1 MEEPSTNADK
11 RYWVVVNICINLFKR
26 RTFWETLE
34 ICKLLKENMTRDE
47 HAWEKIE
54 KQVLE
59 PIIVT
64 PTLFLST
71 VCGDSVYNTSSL
83 QGQDILSV
91 VKY

>member
-1 MEEPSTNADK
+1 MSMCGRK
-11 RYWVVVNICINLFKR
+11 R
-26 RTFWETLE
+26 
-34 ICKLLKENMTRDE
+34 
-47 HAWEKIE
+47 E

-71 VCGDSVYNTSSL
+71 VCGNSAYNTLSL
-83 QGQDILSV
+83 QGQDIFHV